1 MYPSASAILP
11 DTPKAGL
18 APTLAVGFMP
28 MPPSFSHRA
37 ALLHG
42 RPRHEKYDDFWLRH
56 PPMDRGRHAKLFS
69 AFDAL
74 RGFDACILS
83 KETIYTERRDLSE
96 EEKEVLNKKIIR
108 LHSLTRNSK
117 MARRNR
123 PFVKI
128 TYFEPCTDPYH
139 FSYGSQGQYKTIEG
153 IVCRVDPVV
162 SKSIRIGS
170 REIPLADIADI
181 CYASWQETFPASCG
195 ETF

>member
-1 MYPSASAILP
+1 MYPSASAAASAIP
-11 DTPKAGL
+11 
-18 APTLAVGFMP
+18 AVGFMP

-37 ALLHG
+37 AFLHG
-42 RPRHEKYDDFWLRH
+42 RPRHEKYDDFWVRH
-56 PPMDRGRHAKLFS
+56 PPMDRGRRAKIFS

-83 KETIYTERRDLSE
+83 KETLYTERRDLSE
-96 EEKEVLNKKIIR
+96 EEKEAIDRKIIL

-123 PFVKI
+123 PFAKI

-153 IVCRVDPVV
+153 IVRRVDPVV
-162 SKSIRIGS
+162 SESIRIGGQ
-170 REIPLADIADI
+170 EIPLADITDI
-181 CYASWQETFPASCG
+181 CYLSQRETFSTSQASG
-195 ETF
+195 NGSVGKES